1 MNRIPLLRYTLAITT
16 AAVVVGAAG
25 AGTTAAIALGFSVP
39 KTQNYDYSVDHAID
53 GSQLTVT
60 TGFAHLKFV
69 PSPDDSLHVRAHGI
83 YRGDAPTIDVGADGS
98 SVAVECSY
106 GRYKTCD
113 ADVELQ
119 IPTGLTLAV
128 NGAGG
133 DVVLSDVGADVSV
146 STASGSVFAR
156 GSAGA
161 IRVDTRFGDVKI
173 SDATASIVDVST
185 TFGEISVESRT
196 APESVKAHNVIG
208 DTTIG
213 LPPADFYAV
222 DAASDKG
229 DVVVDV
235 INDPR
240 SPKTVSAISEE
251 GQITVRARQ

>member
-1 MNRIPLLRYTLAITT
+1 MNRIPLLRYSLAITT
-16 AAVVVGAAG
+16 AVVVVGTAG

-39 KTQNYDYSVDHAID
+39 KTQNYDYSVDHTID

-83 YRGDAPTIDVGADGS
+83 YRGDSPTIDIAADGS
-98 SVAVECSY
+98 TVAVECAYDKY
-106 GRYKTCD
+106 GSCD

-119 IPTGLTLAV
+119 IPADLTLTV
-128 NGAGG
+128 DGANG
-133 DVVLSDVGADVSV
+133 DVVLSDVDADVDI

-156 GSAGA
+156 GSAGTL
-161 IRVDTRFGDVKI
+161 RVDTRFGDVKI
-173 SDATASIVDVST
+173 SDATATAVEVTT
-185 TFGEISVESRT
+185 TFGEITVESRT
-196 APESVKAHNVIG
+196 APESVKARNVIG

-222 DAASDKG
+222 DARSEKG

-235 INDPR
+235 VNDPR
-240 SPKTVSAISEE
+240 SPKTVSANSEE
-251 GQITVRARQ
+251 GQITVRPR